1 MKRKCNRS
9 DWLFTQDNDSTW
21 SPIPLGEIFK
31 YTKYCV
37 RCGRKIYANHPKE
50 IMCEY
55 CEFEQKKIGTLKIN
69 Q

>member
-37 RCGRKIYANHPKE
+37 RCGRKIYANHPK
-50 IMCEY
+50 
-55 CEFEQKKIGTLKIN
+55 KN
-69 Q
+69 NV